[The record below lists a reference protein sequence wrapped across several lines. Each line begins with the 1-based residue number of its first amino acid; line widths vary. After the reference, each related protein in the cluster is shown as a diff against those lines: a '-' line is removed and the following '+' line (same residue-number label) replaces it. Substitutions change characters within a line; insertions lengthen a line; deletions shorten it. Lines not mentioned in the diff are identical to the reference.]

1 MQTALELGRKGW
13 GRYLKSGRHK
23 VPKTKLTSSEQKERN
38 RLLNLIQKAADEIK
52 SRFNPRRII
61 LFGSLAHEGWFASDS
76 DVDLAVEGIHGD
88 DYWNAWSIAE
98 DIIKDRSVDF
108 IEIESS
114 GTALRQAIDRYGLE
128 L

>member
-13 GRYLKSGRHK
+13 ERYLKSHRHK
-23 VPKTKLTSSEQKERN
+23 VPKIKLTASEQKERK
-38 RLLNLIQKAADEIK
+38 RLLNQIQKAADEIK
-52 SRFNPRRII
+52 SRFNVRRIV
-61 LFGSLAHEGWFASDS
+61 LFGSLAHEGWFVPDS

-88 DYWNAWSIAE
+88 DYWKAWSIAE
-98 DIIKDRSVDF
+98 EIIKDRSVDF

-114 GTALRQAIDRYGLE
+114 GTALREAIERYGLE

>member
-38 RLLNLIQKAADEIK
+38 HLLNLIQKAADEIK
-52 SRFNPRRII
+52 SQFNVRRIV

-76 DVDLAVEGIHGD
+76 DVDLAVEGIHVD
-88 DYWNAWSIAE
+88 DYWKAWSVAE
-98 DIIKDRSVDF
+98 EIIKDRSVDF

-114 GTALRQAIDRYGLE
+114 GTALRQAIERYGLE